1 MSTSNM
7 DDLIQ
12 VTGHIAKDAAILYTP
27 GGKSAC
33 LALEIEPARGLPYL
47 VVQPLGTDPSLHVA
61 ARAKARQL
69 RRGALVT
76 VYATHYSLHSEPSRQ
91 LLKMEG
97 VQDVL
102 CRDIEY
108 RRAA

>member
-1 MSTSNM
+1 MSTGTK

-12 VTGHIAKDAAILYTP
+12 VTGHIAKDAAILYSP
-27 GGKSAC
+27 GGKHAC

-76 VYATHYSLHSEPSRQ
+76 VYASHYSLHTEPSRQ

-102 CRDIEY
+102 CRDMEY